1 MGRDFEALAQEAAS
15 AMPDDDDTSSY
26 HSQDGEW
33 YVDRDGE
40 WQLRTCWYERTER
53 PTCYKIPSEEA
64 LATPAYAVNRSRYQ
78 FIKDKLNRGLVEAVL
93 LRKKALDVMA
103 TFPIGSTYSK
113 RGGYLVLGSRWRDE
127 LERALKGHRGHSTG
141 NHYVATYVYGHMRCV
156 GDTGVAHELN
166 QQELPQLRDGPTATV
181 RSRTANEEEVIY
193 FIDCEGC
200 VCAYAEVARLYPDAL
215 RSRRAAG
222 RPSAAAS

>member
-1 MGRDFEALAQEAAS
+1 
-15 AMPDDDDTSSY
+15 MPDDDDTCSY
-26 HSQDGEW
+26 HSQVGEW
-33 YVDRDGE
+33 YVDRDGK

-53 PTCYKIPSEEA
+53 PKFFKMPSEES
-64 LATPAYAVNRSRYQ
+64 LAKPAYAVNRSRHQ
-78 FIKDKLNRGLVEAVL
+78 FINDRLNRRLVEAVL
-93 LRKKALDVMA
+93 LRKKALKEMA
-103 TFPIGSTYSK
+103 TFPIGSTYKK
-113 RGGYLVLGSRWRDE
+113 RGGYLVLGSRWRHE
-127 LERALKGHRGHSTG
+127 LERELLGHRGDSTG
-141 NHYVATYVYGHMRCV
+141 NHYVATFVYGHMRCV
-156 GDTGVAHELN
+156 GDTDVVHELN
-166 QQELPQLRDGPTATV
+166 QQELPV